1 MPHLVVRLE
10 KWWKALRLLKTRLVP
25 PLPRTL
31 SPPSATFGRLIFS
44 VYCEVFKVVEK
55 VALQR
60 PCFAIVRATG
70 MLAWIRPDPAELE
83 LGGIAVFIGRGGW
96 IVVVC

>member
-1 MPHLVVRLE
+1 
-10 KWWKALRLLKTRLVP
+10 
-25 PLPRTL
+25 
-31 SPPSATFGRLIFS
+31 
-44 VYCEVFKVVEK
+44 VVEE

-83 LGGIAVFIGRGGW
+83 LGGIAVFIGRGRW